1 MPFLGLA
8 LLTLGRTDMVNVP
21 TALVW
26 LLLLLPGPMYVH
38 LSWAPRWRLLC
49 LLEDGR
55 DPFIGMES
63 KQTEPNEDAVTLAG
77 DDHDLLSV
85 VEEYAEE

>member
-1 MPFLGLA
+1 MPFLGMA

-21 TALVW
+21 TVLVW

-49 LLEDGR
+49 MLEDGR